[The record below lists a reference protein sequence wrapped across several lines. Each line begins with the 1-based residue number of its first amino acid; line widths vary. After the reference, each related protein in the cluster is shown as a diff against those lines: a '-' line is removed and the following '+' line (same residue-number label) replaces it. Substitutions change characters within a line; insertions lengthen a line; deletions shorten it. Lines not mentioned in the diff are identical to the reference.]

1 MEKSPMPLQ
10 RKRRWF
16 QILAALGFNL
26 DIPSLFKGQ
35 ISQVKTKGICLPVLN
50 CYSCPAAI
58 GACPIGSLQNAL
70 DSLRYNL
77 SLGQKKL
84 GLYVAGSLG
93 LIGVIGGRLPCGWL
107 CPFGF
112 LQELVYKIP
121 VRKLKIPGFLTYLR
135 YVILL
140 VLVILLPLLIVDSLG
155 LGSPWFC
162 QWVCP
167 AGTLEAGLVL
177 ALINPGVRSQLGFL
191 FAWKM
196 GLLVLF
202 LVWMALSE
210 RPFCRTICPLGTIL
224 GFFNKISAFEMR
236 VDLSHCLRC
245 NACQRDCPVD
255 IRIYE
260 NAASSR
266 CIRCLKCQKVCPTSC
281 ISSGFWLSDSSC
293 GETKTETTA
302 EAR

>member
-1 MEKSPMPLQ
+1 MAIQK
-10 RKRRWF
+10 KRRLL
-16 QILAALGFNL
+16 QILATIGFNL
-26 DIPSLFKGQ
+26 DLPSLAKGQ
-35 ISQVKTKGICLPVLN
+35 ISQVKTKGLCLPVLN

-70 DSLRYNL
+70 DSLKYNL
-77 SLGQKKL
+77 NLGQKKI

-121 VRKLKIPGFLTYLR
+121 VPKLKIPDFLSYLR
-135 YVILL
+135 YAVLL
-140 VLVILLPLLIVDSLG
+140 ILVIMLPLLMVDSLG

-162 QWVCP
+162 KWVCP

-177 ALINPGVRSQLGFL
+177 ALINPGIRSQLGFL
-191 FAWKM
+191 FVWKLS
-196 GLLVLF
+196 LLVLF
-202 LVWMALSE
+202 LIWMALSQ

-224 GFFNKISAFEMR
+224 GFFNRISAFEIK
-236 VDLSHCLRC
+236 VDLEHCLAC
-245 NACQRDCPVD
+245 NACQKACPVD
-255 IRIYE
+255 IKIYE

-266 CIRCLKCQKVCPTSC
+266 CLRCLKCQEICPTGC
-281 ISSGFWLSDSSC
+281 ISSGFWVC
-293 GETKTETTA
+293 KEKTRETKA
-302 EAR
+302 ERPTRS